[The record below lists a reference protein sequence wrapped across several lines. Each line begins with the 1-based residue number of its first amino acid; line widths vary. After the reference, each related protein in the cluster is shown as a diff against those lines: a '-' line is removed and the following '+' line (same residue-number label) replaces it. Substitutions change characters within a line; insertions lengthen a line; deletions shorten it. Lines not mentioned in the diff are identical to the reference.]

1 MFMFKRSL
9 LVLAIVAASAA
20 SVPSWAD
27 TPTTTFNVQ
36 MTVTKACNF
45 ETGGTDVNF
54 GSVQSTAGSA
64 TGAGSLKVN
73 CTKGTTYDIGLSAG
87 SGTLATVTA
96 RTMKGTGANT
106 DEVPYALYRESGR
119 TTNWGN
125 TVGTTTVGGTGTGVV
140 QTVNV
145 YGSVSGTN
153 FTADAY
159 SDIITATVTY

>member
-1 MFMFKRSL
+1 MFKRTL
-9 LVLAIVAASAA
+9 LTLAIAAASAA
-20 SVPSWAD
+20 SAPSWAD

-45 ETGGTDVNF
+45 ETGGTDVDF

-87 SGTLATVTA
+87 GGTSATVTA
-96 RTMKGTGANT
+96 RKMKGTGANT
-106 DEVPYALYRESGR
+106 DEVPYALYRESAR
-119 TTNWGN
+119 TNNWGN
-125 TVGTTTVGGTGTGVV
+125 TVSTDTVGGVGTGAT
-140 QTVNV
+140 QTINV